1 MEEAS
6 IRHPLPGPV
15 VHLLCGL
22 NGVGKTTLARG
33 LEDELPG
40 VRFTLD
46 EWMLRSFPELPYDS
60 DEYGFKAEQC
70 KDLMWDIALQVLRTG
85 SDVILDWNQW
95 SQQRRA
101 FWRDRAVQ
109 AGYSVVLHYIRRSL
123 EVAVEQAEERVA
135 LNVPWVHPLTATQIR
150 QFTELFEEPTKDEG
164 IQIILS

>member
-1 MEEAS
+1 MEDPS
-6 IRHPLPGPV
+6 IPHPLPGPV

-22 NGVGKTTLARG
+22 NGAGKTTLARE

-46 EWMLRSFPELPYDS
+46 EWMLRCFPELPYDS
-60 DEYGFKAEQC
+60 DEYGSKAEQC
-70 KDLMWDIALQVLRTG
+70 KDLMWDVALQVLRTG

-109 AGYSVVLHYIRRSL
+109 AGYSVSLHYIRRSV
-123 EVAVEQAEERVA
+123 EVAVEQAAERVA
-135 LNVPWVHPLTATQIR
+135 LNVPWVHPLTAAQIR

-164 IQIILS
+164 INIIFS